1 MFFYQFCFDYFTEA
15 LVIAKGRVFNFS
27 RLKVC
32 FSRVAFCCD
41 FHGKKICFT
50 GCFKDFFTGWIQFSR
65 EQNRFFSRVTKKF
78 SRGKKKHCTGLGI
91 VRARQSTVRARLGT
105 VRARLATVL
114 VRLRHS
120 TCKTSA
126 SHQSITI

>member
-1 MFFYQFCFDYFTEA
+1 MFFYQFCFDYLTEA
-15 LVIAKGRVFNFS
+15 LVVPKGRVFNFS

-78 SRGKKKHCTGLGI
+78 SRGKKKHCVVEGVIYYSFENLI
-91 VRARQSTVRARLGT
+91 LMAKYCQNDVYS
-105 VRARLATVL
+105 
-114 VRLRHS
+114 
-120 TCKTSA
+120 SA
-126 SHQSITI
+126 N